1 MLTNKGENMTIDKD
15 YDKMK
20 KQVDEHLSKVSELV
34 GTFDL
39 THNSDLSNDLSYKLD
54 EVSDLIEDNYE
65 VADFED

>member
-1 MLTNKGENMTIDKD
+1 MTIDKD

-20 KQVDEHLSKVSELV
+20 NEVDELLSKVSELV

-39 THNSDLSNDLSYKLD
+39 THNSDFSNDLSYKLD

-65 VADFED
+65 VADFSE

>member
-1 MLTNKGENMTIDKD
+1 MLTNKGDNMTVDKD

>member
-1 MLTNKGENMTIDKD
+1 
-15 YDKMK
+15 MK

>member
-1 MLTNKGENMTIDKD
+1 MLTNKGDYMTIEKD

-20 KQVDEHLSKVSELV
+20 KEVDELLSKVSVLV
-34 GTFDL
+34 GKFDL

-65 VADFED
+65 VADFTD